1 MISSRAE
8 CLLYAM
14 RPHVGG
20 LIRFNSRLTKIEK
33 PGNSANRVYHLENE
47 VFLLLEV
54 YSKIESAGINAFE
67 VMNRP
72 RYMSSGYLYTHD
84 QNSIV
89 SILMHEGVII
99 MAAFAPHE
107 VVLLEHDG
115 KEVQEISFPI

>member
-1 MISSRAE
+1 MISPRAE
-8 CLLYAM
+8 CVLYSM

-20 LIRFNSRLTKIEK
+20 LIRFDARLTKVELPGK
-33 PGNSANRVYHLENE
+33 PANRVYRLENE

-54 YSKIESAGINAFE
+54 HSKMDPVGMDVFSDMSIS
-67 VMNRP
+67 
-72 RYMSSGYLYTHD
+72 RYTTSGYLRTHD

-89 SILMHEGVII
+89 AILMYEGVRI

-115 KEVQEISFPI
+115 NEVQEISFPI

>member
-1 MISSRAE
+1 MISPRAD
-8 CLLYAM
+8 CVLRSM

-20 LIRFNSRLTKIEK
+20 LIRFDARLTKIEK
-33 PGNSANRVYHLENE
+33 PGNSANRVYHLEGA

-54 YSKIESAGINAFE
+54 YSKIDSAGRTVFE
-67 VMNRP
+67 NRHIS
-72 RYMSSGYLYTHD
+72 RYMSPGYLRTHD

-89 SILMHEGVII
+89 SILMHEGVRI

-115 KEVQEISFPI
+115 NEVQEISFPI

>member
-1 MISSRAE
+1 MISPRAE
-8 CLLYAM
+8 CTLYSM

-20 LIRFNSRLTKIEK
+20 LIRFNARLTKIEK
-33 PGNSANRVYHLENE
+33 PGNPTNSLFRLEGE

-54 YSKIESAGINAFE
+54 YSKLDSDGMEAFLD
-67 VMNRP
+67 MSIP
-72 RYMSSGYLYTHD
+72 RFMTPGYLHTHD

-89 SILMHEGVII
+89 SILMHEGVRI

-115 KEVQEISFPI
+115 NEMQEISFPI

>member
-1 MISSRAE
+1 MISPRAE
-8 CLLYAM
+8 CVLHSM

-20 LIRFNSRLTKIEK
+20 LIRFDTRLTKIEK
-33 PGNSANRVYHLENE
+33 PGNSANRVYHLVGE

-54 YSKIESAGINAFE
+54 YSKIESAGMTVFE
-67 VMNRP
+67 NMNIP
-72 RYMSSGYLYTHD
+72 RYMSSGYLYTTD

-115 KEVQEISFPI
+115 NKVQEISFPI